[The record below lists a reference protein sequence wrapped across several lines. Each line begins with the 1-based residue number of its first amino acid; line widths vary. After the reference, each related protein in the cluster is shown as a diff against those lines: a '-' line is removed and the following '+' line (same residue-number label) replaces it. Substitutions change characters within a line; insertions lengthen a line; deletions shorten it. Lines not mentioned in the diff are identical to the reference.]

1 MSRQHI
7 AEGRSGKLGPLP
19 AQWLDRDCP
28 LAQQAS
34 GTDRQLHM
42 QVVPLVFCDFFGF
55 IKNLSACARDLRDP
69 GLIPGSGRSSG
80 GGNDNLLWYSC
91 LENSMDRGAWRA
103 TVQGQQRGGHD

>member
-1 MSRQHI
+1 
-7 AEGRSGKLGPLP
+7 
-19 AQWLDRDCP
+19 
-28 LAQQAS
+28 
-34 GTDRQLHM
+34 M

-55 IKNLSACARDLRDP
+55 IKNLSARARDLRDP

-103 TVQGQQRGGHD
+103 TVQGQQRGGHDRMCTQLTVDIIIISIINYEYHAIMVLITDFF